1 MQDCS
6 SIRQH
11 CRSFNSAGKL
21 HKYFSQCRGH
31 CAERREGRTS
41 IYIVINKL
49 DALNYIVARYPEMH
63 FKEEHF
69 QLVAH
74 KVDYYYSFTNECLC
88 NNLLL
93 QGLMLLQLI

>member
-1 MQDCS
+1 MISLHMQDCS

-74 KVDYYYSFTNECLC
+74 KVDYYYIASQMSVFVT
-88 NNLLL
+88 
-93 QGLMLLQLI
+93 IFYYRA